1 MNFPPKGNLLRLFD
15 QQLKMFQVTCS
26 EMPDMKVRV
35 REGSY
40 WDNGTNF
47 VEFPGGIS
55 KPITAPSVGCKVV
68 LIGVNTA
75 ANIVV
80 LDGEVATADPKA
92 PVCPKS
98 VLPCALILLQSTSTA
113 ITQEMIYDVR
123 PVFYTRYPVAH
134 NDLTYRNVEGAH
146 DIEAISGLTDALTVR
161 PDTTELQGF
170 LNLKADLNG
179 TDSPVFVLNK
189 NGSGVVTVPA
199 DIIFERGNNPNAILR
214 FDADPEGGLKFSK
227 DAGTTWE
234 KIKMGDGG
242 DTPAPEDVYTK
253 EEIDA
258 KVEEINGSIEEV
270 SSSVSSVSESVEG
283 LSNSLESVSSVV
295 EGLGTSVS
303 NLESG
308 KENAFEKN
316 TAFNKNFGVEAGTV
330 AEGNHTH
337 ATLSKTI
344 YVDKEADEE
353 IADGSML
360 RPYKT
365 VKAASLVAVD
375 GDLIRVA
382 TGTYNEEDIVFATG
396 VSLHGETVKAL
407 INANVTF
414 GSVDALDHSPI
425 SIRDITFGKKSAPK
439 VFAINY
445 TSEIVNCNFYGPVTF
460 GNANRSA
467 TVIGVNY
474 RVDNANPAVTFS
486 GTMYSQV
493 LGTIN
498 NESGKA
504 FEVVTGQV
512 AFNSVMVSSKS
523 SVATIGMSGGTLNVM
538 GSQITN
544 TNGGKAIDAANQAN
558 SASALMCSIIS
569 GNVDFGVK
577 PVLVNGIKMM
587 SGTFAGTVV
596 RPDDDNLPT
605 A

>member
-1 MNFPPKGNLLRLFD
+1 
-15 QQLKMFQVTCS
+15 
-26 EMPDMKVRV
+26 
-35 REGSY
+35 
-40 WDNGTNF
+40 
-47 VEFPGGIS
+47 
-55 KPITAPSVGCKVV
+55 
-68 LIGVNTA
+68 
-75 ANIVV
+75 
-80 LDGEVATADPKA
+80 
-92 PVCPKS
+92 
-98 VLPCALILLQSTSTA
+98 
-113 ITQEMIYDVR
+113 
-123 PVFYTRYPVAH
+123 
-134 NDLTYRNVEGAH
+134 
-146 DIEAISGLTDALTVR
+146 
-161 PDTTELQGF
+161 
-170 LNLKADLNG
+170 
-179 TDSPVFVLNK
+179 
-189 NGSGVVTVPA
+189 
-199 DIIFERGNNPNAILR
+199 
-214 FDADPEGGLKFSK
+214 
-227 DAGTTWE
+227 
-234 KIKMGDGG
+234 
-242 DTPAPEDVYTK
+242 
-253 EEIDA
+253 
-258 KVEEINGSIEEV
+258 
-270 SSSVSSVSESVEG
+270 
-283 LSNSLESVSSVV
+283 
-295 EGLGTSVS
+295 
-303 NLESG
+303 
-308 KENAFEKN
+308 
-316 TAFNKNFGVEAGTV
+316 
-330 AEGNHTH
+330 
-337 ATLSKTI
+337 
-344 YVDKEADEE
+344 
-353 IADGSML
+353 ML

-407 INANVTF
+407 INANITF

-493 LGTIN
+493 LG
-498 NESGKA
+498 K
-504 FEVVTGQV
+504 VVTGQV
-512 AFNSVMVSSKS
+512 VFNSVMVSSKS
-523 SVATIGMSGGTLNVM
+523 SVTTIGMSGGTLNVM
-538 GSQITN
+538 GSQIAN